1 MLWIENRNLWY
12 DNTEHRDYDM
22 IRKLSKAD
30 EKLTKEQLKLKKDE
44 FEDVEHSIKVW
55 LYTVRRMTFH
65 RTSDS
70 SAKAVIN
77 YLRTQAWQRSG
88 LLPYNYDLGD
98 FEYLSLSK
106 QVKGEQLYIHLKID
120 EFNDNRLHIDIGL
133 SFYANILDKL
143 QSHIEINQR

>member
-1 MLWIENRNLWY
+1 MLY
-12 DNTEHRDYDM
+12 
-22 IRKLSKAD
+22 
-30 EKLTKEQLKLKKDE
+30 
-44 FEDVEHSIKVW
+44 
-55 LYTVRRMTFH
+55 H

-98 FEYLSLSK
+98 FDYLSLSK
-106 QVKGEQLYIHLKID
+106 QVKGEQFYIHLQLD
-120 EFNDNRLHIDIGL
+120 EFDDYKVYIDFGF

-143 QSHIEINQR
+143 QSHIEVNQR